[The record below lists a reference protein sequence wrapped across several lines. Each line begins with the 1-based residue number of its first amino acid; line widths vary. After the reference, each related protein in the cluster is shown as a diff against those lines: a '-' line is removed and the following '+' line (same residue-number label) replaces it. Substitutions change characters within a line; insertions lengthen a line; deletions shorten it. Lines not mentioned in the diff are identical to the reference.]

1 MAADI
6 YGFLANF
13 QGGGA
18 RPNRYE
24 VMLTFPRTLGS
35 TAIGQQISF
44 TCKATS
50 IPASNIGEA
59 IAPYKGRQIKVP
71 GDATFEDWSVTALVD
86 NDFNSKSIF
95 EEWLNLMNGWEAN
108 TTTSGFMS
116 PTSIYGNG
124 TIKQLDREDNV
135 IHTYQVQGIFPKS
148 VGEITLGYDTNDT
161 IMEQQVTF
169 AVNSLKSDKSR

>member
-71 GDATFEDWSVTALVD
+71 GDTTFDDWSVTVLVD
-86 NDFNSKSIF
+86 NDFNSKSVF
-95 EEWLNLMNGWEAN
+95 EEWLNLMNVGKLTQPPVVLCHQQLSMVMVLSN
-108 TTTSGFMS
+108 NLTVK
-116 PTSIYGNG
+116 
-124 TIKQLDREDNV
+124 IK
-135 IHTYQVQGIFPKS
+135 
-148 VGEITLGYDTNDT
+148 
-161 IMEQQVTF
+161 
-169 AVNSLKSDKSR
+169 